1 MTCQARQHS
10 DQMICAAC
18 GLVWDTNDPE
28 PPSCKQDG
36 PQLQEINGCIEVYSG
51 PKPKAW
57 E

>member
-1 MTCQARQHS
+1 
-10 DQMICAAC
+10 MICAAC